1 MKIRDHLSTDLRVV
15 QGRVHNWLDRY
26 FPEFLT
32 VFKDWECKSARQM
45 LGLCLMPYELVSQ
58 SEESLLKH
66 LREVAKRGLGIERMA
81 KNRAFKALHQ
91 YYTKRPNNPLKKMQ
105 SLIALCGKLIRILF
119 GVLKKGH
126 PFREE
131 KMLRDI
137 PRFTVMS
144 LAA

>member
-66 LREVAKRGLGIERMA
+66 LREVAKRGLGIERMRGLKAAASRSVGIREGTELA
-81 KNRAFKALHQ
+81 K
-91 YYTKRPNNPLKKMQ
+91 
-105 SLIALCGKLIRILF
+105 SSSSCC
-119 GVLKKGH
+119 
-126 PFREE
+126 
-131 KMLRDI
+131 
-137 PRFTVMS
+137 
-144 LAA
+144 